1 MKNLGTLFGYE
12 MKKIWKR
19 PLAWAAVLVFSA
31 IFVYAMARPFL
42 PVTGGAE
49 FTFTDGEGKEI
60 SRFLTGNEQYRI
72 QIEGSRSLSG
82 QLMDEEFFRAAR
94 EGGPEVNEMFGRD
107 NFFYLVDPT
116 YIDVYYWY
124 SEALD
129 GTAEEFYARRMNGIE
144 LSWKH
149 AGLRE
154 DDVAYWRDLED
165 QVEKPFVYYPVYG
178 FQDLMG
184 KLGSG
189 GVAIC
194 IPLIVGVCLCE
205 LFSQERRTRMN
216 ALIFSSRRGRL
227 PLCLAKVLAGG
238 LSAGLAAAL
247 VSGAGIVASLLLY
260 GMDGLRAQIQIL
272 PWLRSSSFPI
282 TIGQAAAI
290 LLALTLAYALVCGA
304 LAALVS
310 MFTGSGVAALAV
322 SAGVMLATM
331 QQYLM
336 DWTEYLPANLVD
348 ERALTSLRLTNLFG
362 LKLNFIQ
369 SGFLLYLLIAVIL
382 FGLCWL
388 DWRRKA
394 AKGN

>member
-19 PLAWAAVLVFSA
+19 PMTWAAVLIFSA
-31 IFVYAMARPFL
+31 VCVYSIATPFT
-42 PVTGGAE
+42 PNPNGAK
-49 FTFTDGEGKEI
+49 FTFTDAEGKEI
-60 SRFLTGNEQYRI
+60 SEFLTGDEQYRI
-72 QIEGSRSLSG
+72 QVEGSRPLSG
-82 QLMDEEFFRAAR
+82 LLMDENFFQAAR
-94 EGGPEVNEMFGRD
+94 DGVPEVEGVFGRD

-116 YIDVYYWY
+116 YIDIYWWY

-129 GTAEEFYARRMNGIE
+129 GTAEDFYANRMDGIE

-154 DDVAYWRDLED
+154 DDVAYWREMEA

-194 IPLIVGVCLCE
+194 IPLIVGACLCE
-205 LFSQERRTRMN
+205 LFSQERRTRLS
-216 ALIFSSRRGRL
+216 ALIFSSRQGRL
-227 PLCLAKVLAGG
+227 PLFLAKVLAGG
-238 LSAGLAAAL
+238 LSVELAAAL
-247 VSGAGIVASLLLY
+247 VSGSAIVTSLLLY
-260 GMDGLRAQIQIL
+260 GMDGLQAQIQLL

-282 TIGQAAAI
+282 TIGQATAI

-304 LAALVS
+304 LAALAS
-310 MFTGSGVAALAV
+310 MLTGSGVVALAV

-331 QQYLM
+331 RQYHA
-336 DWTEYLPANLVD
+336 DWAEYLPANLAD
-348 ERALTSLRLTNLFG
+348 EHALMSLRLTDLFG